1 VSNLLKLKE
10 WLTLSEAA
18 KHLTLVLEEDVAE
31 SDVLQFSLD
40 GDLTLSVQFV
50 NAAYGAACVRVDPN
64 ELVWDESPA
73 LLVSAPVLYAPKGGR
88 VWETDNIYYQIE
100 NHVIKLKGIWDL
112 PLTGGERIDVQRE
125 YQKLMSG
132 PVLTEVSFHG
142 VFVKNPSG
150 VLYKIQTS
158 IEPLAETY
166 PVLSV
171 YGLEGFQPA
180 VTLPNDRVFV
190 IRTTAIIHFIKS
202 ANKKISIA
210 EEIISSNEN
219 GAQLSTEESEI
230 DPLDFPEELDA
241 ARMAFWA
248 VKKGHGD
255 KAATFKN
262 RLIDYLE
269 KNYSYL
275 GNEAVQRIA
284 TVANPDKA
292 RGRKKFD
299 KE

>member
-1 VSNLLKLKE
+1 MSNLLKLKK

-50 NAAYGAACVRVDPN
+50 NAAYGGECVRVDPN
-64 ELVWDESPA
+64 ELVWDDSPA
-73 LLVSAPVLYAPKGGR
+73 LVVSAPVLYAPKGGR
-88 VWETDNIYYQIE
+88 VWETDNIYYQIA

-150 VLYKIQTS
+150 VLYEIQTS
-158 IEPLAETY
+158 IEPLVETF
-166 PVLSV
+166 PVPSV
-171 YGLEGFQPA
+171 YGLESFQPA
-180 VTLPNDRVFV
+180 VTLPKGRVFV
-190 IRTTAIIHFIKS
+190 IRTNAILDFIKS
-202 ANKKISIA
+202 VNEESPIA

-219 GAQLSTEESEI
+219 GAQLSTEKYEF
-230 DPLDFPEELDA
+230 DPSDLPEELSIA
-241 ARMAFWA
+241 NIAFRA
-248 VKKGHGD
+248 VTNGYGG
-255 KAATFKN
+255 TLTTVRN
-262 RLIDYLE
+262 RLIDYVKKTYPNLS
-269 KNYSYL
+269 ND
-275 GNEAVQRIA
+275 AVLRIA
-284 TVANPDKA
+284 TVANPDKV

-299 KE
+299 RE